1 MFVVAEDILG
11 LESSPQ
17 SNRMLRASV
26 YHSLALSDNQLLAE
40 LGHHTES
47 PFLACEKNMQ
57 E

>member
-40 LGHHTES
+40 S
-47 PFLACEKNMQ
+47 PYLACERICRNNL
-57 E
+57 

>member
-1 MFVVAEDILG
+1 MFVVVEDILG

-40 LGHHTES
+40 SSGL
-47 PFLACEKNMQ
+47 LI
-57 E
+57 